1 MAKFVFSDPHFDSES
16 IIKNGNRPFKSVAEM
31 NATLI
36 KNYNATI
43 GKQDICYWLG
53 DIMYGATKAKV
64 SNLLRHLRGR
74 KYLIMGNHD
83 RGHSATWW
91 LSCGFDRVYEHPIYD
106 AENYIMLSHEPL
118 PEFGNMP
125 PIANIHGHIHIMG
138 YDFPEH
144 SHCINACV
152 EMTDYRPVPLQNPFL
167 IKSRTFGR

>member
-36 KNYNATI
+36 KNYNATV

-83 RGHSATWW
+83 RGHS
-91 LSCGFDRVYEHPIYD
+91 LS
-106 AENYIMLSHEPL
+106 L
-118 PEFGNMP
+118 
-125 PIANIHGHIHIMG
+125 IHI
-138 YDFPEH
+138 
-144 SHCINACV
+144 
-152 EMTDYRPVPLQNPFL
+152 
-167 IKSRTFGR
+167 

>member
-36 KNYNATI
+36 KNYNATV

-74 KYLIMGNHD
+74 KYGQ
-83 RGHSATWW
+83 S
-91 LSCGFDRVYEHPIYD
+91 
-106 AENYIMLSHEPL
+106 
-118 PEFGNMP
+118 
-125 PIANIHGHIHIMG
+125 
-138 YDFPEH
+138 
-144 SHCINACV
+144 
-152 EMTDYRPVPLQNPFL
+152 RP
-167 IKSRTFGR
+167 RTFDHVVVILRFRSCV

>member
-36 KNYNATI
+36 KNYNATV

-83 RGHSATWW
+83 RGHSTTWW

-106 AENYIMLSHEPL
+106 A
-118 PEFGNMP
+118 
-125 PIANIHGHIHIMG
+125 
-138 YDFPEH
+138 
-144 SHCINACV
+144 
-152 EMTDYRPVPLQNPFL
+152 
-167 IKSRTFGR
+167 